1 MVLVSAKQVKRKSS
15 ELVIELLAG
24 GIVPFRRQ
32 DAPFT
37 QQDCN
42 ETFVPGQQKFA
53 QRHHFRKKQCR
64 MCCRPNNVFSGVTGV
79 TKRKRPFVTGN
90 GRFSGNCRLKV

>member
-15 ELVIELLAG
+15 ELVMGLLAG

-32 DAPFT
+32 VAPFT
-37 QQDCN
+37 QRDCN

-64 MCCRPNNVFSGVTGV
+64 LRCRPN
-79 TKRKRPFVTGN
+79 
-90 GRFSGNCRLKV
+90 GRTSGNQKKTAV